1 MGKLRSAFEKKYGFD
16 GVDFVKKAGQEY
28 FGMAKSLGIDSLLI
42 GYAKKKGVSLP
53 MNEKGYSKL
62 SDAFKSDLIQAM
74 AEAGEKFPKN
84 QKARIEFFDNLE
96 VTPIDP
102 SVPKSKGALQDFKNI
117 VGSDVFRLVMQGVY
131 VSDDGFLVG
140 TDAHKLVKYKS
151 NEFSKDK
158 GKIIDLKIY
167 IGTNGEKISF
177 IDEKYPNY
185 EAVIPRNNEFKV
197 NNLNTYAFYNLCKSA
212 IVLKKLQDS
221 DIFNIHFKEK
231 GVEFALNP
239 IIFAELL
246 EFALAK
252 GFDNFNL
259 EFSAPNRAFLLKFED
274 GSEGLIMPIL
284 AVDNKG
290 TKVYTFDQ
298 VESEFSGGGKTKT
311 KGKALPK
318 STSKEPKKDIPYKKF
333 EGDLS
338 DVTYIPRRDIS
349 LIVLKNG
356 EELSSANIID
366 GVYKLNS
373 KKKFAEGGTISEQDI
388 NKMNKLELIRYIS
401 SIDPSYPIFTRRD
414 DTKLLREDAKKLRQ
428 GKLSE
433 NKFAKGGQVGNK
445 FRGIDL
451 FQDYEYQ
458 EPKLRAIT
466 KKIDE
471 AYDNDEVNTKFLQ
484 SILDKTESI
493 GYTFELDMDGSAY
506 GLRPIGVEVEE
517 LEGYDEYAKG
527 GSVKK
532 GLTVA
537 KKYTKLAVKKAKPVV
552 KKGVKVTKKYGK
564 IAIKKSKPI
573 VKKGLEKAKI
583 GFDALAKKV
592 AKSYEGSA
600 VQKKYQS
607 LYGKIYSKK
616 EAEEVGNK
624 VASKVYRQQQGMK

>member
-1 MGKLRSAFEKKYGFD
+1 MGKLRSDFEKKYGFD
-16 GVDFVKKAGQEY
+16 GVDFVKQAGNEY
-28 FGMAKSLGIDSLLI
+28 FGAVKSI
-42 GYAKKKGVSLP
+42 GVQSVLKNYAEKKGYDVEI
-53 MNEKGYSKL
+53 NDEFL
-62 SDAFKSDLIQAM
+62 SRLIEAL
-74 AEAGEKFPKN
+74 AEAGEKFPEN
-84 QKARIEFFDNLE
+84 QKVKIDYFQELQIS
-96 VTPIDP
+96 PIDP
-102 SVPKSKGALQDFKNI
+102 SVPKSKGTLQDFKNI
-117 VGSDVFRLVMQGVY
+117 VASDDLRLVMQGVF
-131 VSDDGFLVG
+131 VSDDGYLVG
-140 TDAHKLVKYKS
+140 TDAHKLVKYKTI
-151 NEFSKDK
+151 EFLKDK
-158 GKIIDLKIY
+158 GKIINLKIY
-167 IGTNGEKISF
+167 LGTKGDKINF

-197 NNLNTYAFYNLCKSA
+197 ENLNTYAFYNLCKSA
-212 IVLKKLQDS
+212 IALKKLQDS

-231 GVEFALNP
+231 GLEFALNP
-239 IIFAELL
+239 ILFAELL

-252 GFDNFNL
+252 GFDKFDL
-259 EFSAPNRAFLLKFED
+259 EFSAPNRAFLLKFKD

-284 AVDNKG
+284 GVDNKG

-318 STSKEPKKDIPYKKF
+318 STSKEPKKDVPYKKF

-356 EELSSANIID
+356 EELSSADIID

-373 KKKFAEGGTISEQDI
+373 KKKF
-388 NKMNKLELIRYIS
+388 
-401 SIDPSYPIFTRRD
+401 
-414 DTKLLREDAKKLRQ
+414 
-428 GKLSE
+428 
-433 NKFAKGGQVGNK
+433 
-445 FRGIDL
+445 
-451 FQDYEYQ
+451 
-458 EPKLRAIT
+458 
-466 KKIDE
+466 
-471 AYDNDEVNTKFLQ
+471 
-484 SILDKTESI
+484 
-493 GYTFELDMDGSAY
+493 
-506 GLRPIGVEVEE
+506 
-517 LEGYDEYAKG
+517 AKG

-607 LYGKIYSKK
+607 LYGKFYSKK

>member
-1 MGKLRSAFEKKYGFD
+1 MGKLRNAFEKKYGFD
-16 GVDFVKKAGQEY
+16 GVDFVKQAGNEY
-28 FGMAKSLGIDSLLI
+28 FGAVKSLGVQSVLKN
-42 GYAKKKGVSLP
+42 YAEKKGYDVEI
-53 MNEKGYSKL
+53 NDEFL
-62 SDAFKSDLIQAM
+62 SRLIEAL
-74 AEAGEKFPKN
+74 AEAGEKFPEN
-84 QKARIEFFDNLE
+84 QKVRIDYFQELQIS
-96 VTPIDP
+96 PIDP
-102 SVPKSKGALQDFKNI
+102 SVPKSKGTLQDFKNI
-117 VGSDVFRLVMQGVY
+117 VGSDDLRPVMQGVF
-131 VSDDGFLVG
+131 VSDDGYLVG

-151 NEFSKDK
+151 NDFSKDK

-167 IGTNGEKISF
+167 IGTKGDKISF

-185 EAVIPRNNEFKV
+185 EAVIPKNNEYKV
-197 NNLNTYAFYNLCKSA
+197 ENLNTYAFYNLCKSA
-212 IVLKKLQDS
+212 IALKKLQDS

-231 GVEFALNP
+231 GLEFALNP
-239 IIFAELL
+239 ILFAELL

-252 GFDNFNL
+252 GFDKFNL

-274 GSEGLIMPIL
+274 GSEGLIMPII

-318 STSKEPKKDIPYKKF
+318 SKSKEPKKDVPYKKF

-356 EELSSANIID
+356 EELSSADIID

-373 KKKFAEGGTISEQDI
+373 KKKFAKGGMISEQDI
-388 NKMNKLELIRYIS
+388 NKMNRLELMRYIS

-414 DTKLLREDAKKLRQ
+414 DTKLLRADAKKLRQ

-433 NKFAKGGQVGNK
+433 NKF
-445 FRGIDL
+445 
-451 FQDYEYQ
+451 
-458 EPKLRAIT
+458 
-466 KKIDE
+466 
-471 AYDNDEVNTKFLQ
+471 
-484 SILDKTESI
+484 
-493 GYTFELDMDGSAY
+493 
-506 GLRPIGVEVEE
+506 
-517 LEGYDEYAKG
+517 AKG

-537 KKYTKLAVKKAKPVV
+537 KKYTKLAVRKAKPVV
-552 KKGVKVTKKYGK
+552 KKGVKATKKYGK

-607 LYGKIYSKK
+607 LYGKFYSKK